1 MQHRRKIAAAG
12 AGLLVAAAAAGVGS
26 AAAAGG
32 ASKSA
37 KLFVRGSVTYKVGQY
52 AQDSVRYAPQTL
64 TIRSGGTL
72 TIINKDPSERDPH
85 TFSVVKKSQLPHTN
99 KQITACQNT
108 AAGICG
114 QIALAHGVNPN
125 GPPPNGPPPK
135 PLVDVGTPG
144 ISQPG
149 DSDARLFPGF
159 KSVTEQITAKPG
171 TTLYYFC
178 VIHPWMQG
186 KIKVVK

>member
-1 MQHRRKIAAAG
+1 MAGVGLLAAAG
-12 AGLLVAAAAAGVGS
+12 IAAGVGS

-32 ASKSA
+32 APTSA

-52 AQDSVRYAPQTL
+52 VQDSVRYAPQTV

-72 TIINKDPSERDPH
+72 TIVNKDPQEMEPH
-85 TFSVVKKSQLPHTN
+85 TFSVVKKSQLPRTN
-99 KQITACQNT
+99 KQMAACQNT

-125 GPPPNGPPPK
+125 APPSSGPPPK
-135 PLVDVGTPG
+135 LVVDVGKPG
-144 ISQPG
+144 IDQPG
-149 DSDARLFPGF
+149 DDVFIAPQF
-159 KSVTEQITAKPG
+159 KTQALKITAKAG

-186 KIKVVK
+186 KIVVK